1 LAPDLR
7 GRGASASVPGPFGL
21 ARHAED
27 VLTIADTLGIESST
41 LVGESMGAFVVA
53 IAAARRPELA
63 RSVVLVDGGLPLVL
77 PVGIDADAVLEAT
90 LGPVLDR
97 LRQTFPSVKTYL
109 DFWRKHPAMASTW
122 NEDVE
127 AYLRYDLTGEPP
139 AMRPA
144 ASEEAVR
151 ADARDLFG
159 TGETEVALRSL
170 TCPVVHLRAERGLDD
185 LPPGFPA
192 GRARRG
198 VEIAD
203 PRLQRPVRRG
213 HEPLLD
219 RIRRQRRTPDR
230 PLHQALA
237 ETTGSVSG
245 VVDELS
251 GRCRLSVAGGPWA
264 AFALAL
270 VRIGV
275 HERLVDSEQCPALA
289 RRERRVRLD
298 GRRHPGWHG
307 FVVHGDAGQ
316 LIEVVG
322 VHLQRSRDRGDDSL
336 GRCPKPT
343 LDLRQVRV
351 RDPRQLGESS
361 QW

>member
-1 LAPDLR
+1 VNPDPVYIDVAVPGGSLAVARWGSGKHAVIAVHGITASSMSLRPVARHLDGDVTLLAPDLR

-21 ARHAED
+21 ARHAKD

-63 RSVVLVDGGLPLVL
+63 RRVVLVDGGLPLVL
-77 PVGIDADAVLEAT
+77 PAGIDADAVLEAT

-151 ADARDLFG
+151 ADARDLLG

-185 LPPGFPA
+185 LPPGLQP
-192 GRARRG
+192 
-198 VEIAD
+198 VELVAAWRSQI
-203 PRLQRPVRRG
+203 
-213 HEPLLD
+213 
-219 RIRRQRRTPDR
+219 PDF
-230 PLHQALA
+230 
-237 ETTGSVSG
+237 S
-245 VVDELS
+245 D
-251 GRCRLSVAGGPWA
+251 LSVEDTNHYSI
-264 AFALAL
+264 AF
-270 VRIGV
+270 G
-275 HERLVDSEQCPALA
+275 DSGA
-289 RRERRVRLD
+289 RQI
-298 GRRHPGWHG
+298 
-307 FVVHGDAGQ
+307 A
-316 LIEVVG
+316 
-322 VHLQRSRDRGDDSL
+322 
-336 GRCPKPT
+336 RCIK
-343 LDLRQVRV
+343 R
-351 RDPRQLGESS
+351 
-361 QW
+361 